1 MNCQNFKMS
10 FKIYMLWGLPLCS
23 YHLHHSNGLQVIEKG
38 NTPCIIEAL
47 FKKTFDHSRHN
58 RDGDEHGEET
68 LD

>member
-1 MNCQNFKMS
+1 
-10 FKIYMLWGLPLCS
+10 MLWGLPLCS

>member
-1 MNCQNFKMS
+1 M
-10 FKIYMLWGLPLCS
+10 Y
-23 YHLHHSNGLQVIEKG
+23 
-38 NTPCIIEAL
+38 IEAL